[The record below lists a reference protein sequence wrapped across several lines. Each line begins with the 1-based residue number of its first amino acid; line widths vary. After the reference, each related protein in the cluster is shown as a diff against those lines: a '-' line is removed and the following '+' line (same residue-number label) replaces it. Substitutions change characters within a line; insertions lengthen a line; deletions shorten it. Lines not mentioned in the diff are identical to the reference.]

1 MRIRRWIVSSVGALC
16 IIAGL
21 VSAAHAEPLRVGW
34 HVWVG
39 YGPLFVAA
47 EKGFFVE
54 EGVDVELIRIDDH
67 TARMAA
73 LYAGQ
78 VDALTAATQEVVAVS
93 EPDEEPLAC
102 VLALL
107 DSQGADGI
115 LAINEVQSIADL
127 KGKSVAFIDR
137 SISQFYLNV
146 LLKEAGLSEA
156 NIEVVDLPSDDAMTA
171 FLLQEVDA
179 VVTYEPYLTQGKSVA
194 HGHLLT
200 DTSQRHG
207 LLGDCVAT
215 KRSTFNDR
223 KKEFRA
229 VARAWE
235 AAVRYVAAH
244 PDEANEIMAR
254 NMGDWLEDPAVF
266 AEMLRGVAFY
276 GVEENRKYFGTP
288 DDPGPI
294 YQTMQYAIDIW
305 TEHGLLD
312 FELSPADVILHG
324 IWDE

>member
-1 MRIRRWIVSSVGALC
+1 MRAAFRHACAVAALWITAG
-16 IIAGL
+16 IAT
-21 VSAAHAEPLRVGW
+21 SHAEPLRIGW

-39 YGPLFVAA
+39 YGPLFVAE
-47 EKGFFVE
+47 EKNFFPK

-102 VLALL
+102 VLALI

-115 LAINEVQSIADL
+115 LAAKDIQSIADL
-127 KGKSVAFIDR
+127 KGRSVAFIDR
-137 SISQFYLNV
+137 SISQFYINV

-156 NIEVVDLPSDDAMTA
+156 DIEVVDLPADDATTA

-179 VVTYEPYLTQGKSVA
+179 VVTYEPYLTQGKSAA
-194 HGHLLT
+194 HGQLLT
-200 DTSQRHG
+200 DTSGRHG
-207 LLGDCVAT
+207 LLGDCLAT
-215 KRSTFNDR
+215 KRSTFNGR
-223 KKEFRA
+223 RNEFQA

-235 AAVRYVAAH
+235 AAVAYVEAY
-244 PDEANEIMAR
+244 PDDANEIMAR

-276 GVEENRKYFGTP
+276 GVDENRTYFGTP
-288 DDPGPI
+288 DDPGPL
-294 YQTMQYAIDIW
+294 YQTMQYAIEIW

-312 FELSPADVILHG
+312 FELSPADVIIHG
-324 IWDE
+324 IWDK